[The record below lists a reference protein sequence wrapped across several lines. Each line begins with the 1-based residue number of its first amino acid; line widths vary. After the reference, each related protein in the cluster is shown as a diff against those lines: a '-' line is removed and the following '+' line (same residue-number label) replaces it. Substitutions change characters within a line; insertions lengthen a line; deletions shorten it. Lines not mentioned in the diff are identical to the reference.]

1 MLLMKIVQDATK
13 VRSWMRRLVG
23 QTHKVNCLHRSSSE
37 LTLYINPII
46 PASETCSPRSLPQEL
61 VLTHAKL
68 AMDQKK
74 AGALRVSVL

>member
-1 MLLMKIVQDATK
+1 MATHLSISGK
-13 VRSWMRRLVG
+13 
-23 QTHKVNCLHRSSSE
+23 
-37 LTLYINPII
+37 TLGGGGH
-46 PASETCSPRSLPQEL
+46 ASETCSPRSLPQEL